1 MHPELAKFK
10 ARMPPRSGLVSVFQ
24 YGLSLFFAYLA
35 AVPEEHQQVLAA
47 LSYLMGI
54 GMLIGAAAGYCHAVV
69 SHHGADALMKS
80 FPVMKAG

>member
-1 MHPELAKFK
+1 MHPALAKFK
-10 ARMPPRSGLVSVFQ
+10 ARVPARSDLIGVLPYVI
-24 YGLSLFFAYLA
+24 SLFFAYLA